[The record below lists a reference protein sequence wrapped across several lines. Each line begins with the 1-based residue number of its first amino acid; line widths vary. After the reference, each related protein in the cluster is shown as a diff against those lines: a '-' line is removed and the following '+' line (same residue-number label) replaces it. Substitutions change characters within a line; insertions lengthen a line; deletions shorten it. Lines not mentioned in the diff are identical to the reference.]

1 MSFPCCSWDQN
12 KDSLFRNA
20 FYQSS
25 FESTLKVS
33 HDWLSPGTTST
44 PNTVVDAIQY
54 CRNLSTLF
62 PLGTKKRHFH
72 SPKCY
77 WELNTQYQETVMIFF
92 YNKIKMLKRI
102 KVPLYFS
109 AHSFT
114 YIVRGKRTLKGKH
127 PANRQPHV
135 TVLVLNDVTLHWSLF
150 QMVLSLY
157 CVNLLLQKP
166 TAQTLELID

>member
-1 MSFPCCSWDQN
+1 MRWFLNQCRRVPQAQYYGWVSDFCGRCPFHAVHEL
-12 KDSLFRNA
+12 KIKILFRNA

-25 FESTLKVS
+25 FESNLKVS

-44 PNTVVDAIQY
+44 PNTVVDATQY
-54 CRNLSTLF
+54 CRNFSTLF

-72 SPKCY
+72 SPKCN

-114 YIVRGKRTLKGKH
+114 IVRGKRTLKGKH
-127 PANRQPHV
+127 PANRQSPM
-135 TVLVLNDVTLHWSLF
+135 L
-150 QMVLSLY
+150 LSWF
-157 CVNLLLQKP
+157 
-166 TAQTLELID
+166 